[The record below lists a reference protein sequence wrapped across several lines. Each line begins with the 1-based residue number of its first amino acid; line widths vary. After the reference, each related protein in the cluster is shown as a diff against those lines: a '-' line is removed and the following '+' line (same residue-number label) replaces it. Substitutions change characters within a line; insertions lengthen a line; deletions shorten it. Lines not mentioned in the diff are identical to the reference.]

1 MDGEDERRDWEIPE
15 LICSIRSSFLKSDFE
30 RVQAILVSREAKKDL
45 QIESLAEQL
54 QSSEAAI
61 AESEARCANL
71 EAEMGILRRR
81 CADVEAEGSS
91 ARAKAVGLDARV
103 AELEARMLRLGDE
116 NSILKGSHQRGKSA
130 KVGVMEGNNSL
141 AIEKTQ
147 HLGRPEG
154 TYDGASYANATGCVK
169 PMTELVIS
177 IDDDD
182 DNETSYNSTK
192 AGDVNSGED
201 VVILD
206 DMVKVVENKKKSG
219 SQKKL
224 KSLSDIFDD
233 FNSSRGFLSVPTP
246 KRKSAS
252 VITISDSDADV
263 TIAEMK
269 RKQQQ
274 KTISFKH

>member
-1 MDGEDERRDWEIPE
+1 MGILRRRCADVEAE
-15 LICSIRSSFLKSDFE
+15 GSSA
-30 RVQAILVSREAKKDL
+30 RAKAAE
-45 QIESLAEQL
+45 IESLAEKL
-54 QSSEAAI
+54 ESSEAAR

-141 AIEKTQ
+141 ATEKTQ

-154 TYDGASYANATGCVK
+154 TYAGASYANATGCVK

-182 DNETSYNSTK
+182 NETSYNSTK
-192 AGDVNSGED
+192 AGDVYSGED

-233 FNSSRGFLSVPTP
+233 FNSGRGFLSVPTP

-252 VITISDSDADV
+252 VVTISDSDADV

-269 RKQQQ
+269 RKQHQ

>member
-1 MDGEDERRDWEIPE
+1 MDGEDERKDWKIPE

-30 RVQAILVSREAKKDL
+30 RVQGILVSREAKKDL

-54 QSSEAAI
+54 QSSEAAR

-81 CADVEAEGSS
+81 CTDVE
-91 ARAKAVGLDARV
+91 ARV
-103 AELEARMLRLGDE
+103 AELKAPMLRLGDE
-116 NSILKGSHQRGKSA
+116 NTILKGSHQRGKSA

-141 AIEKTQ
+141 ATEKTQ

-154 TYDGASYANATGCVK
+154 TYDGASYGNTTGCVK

-182 DNETSYNSTK
+182 DETSYNSTK

-233 FNSSRGFLSVPTP
+233 FNYGRGFLSVPTP

-252 VITISDSDADV
+252 VVTISDSDADV

-269 RKQQQ
+269 RKQHQ
-274 KTISFKH
+274 KTISSKH